1 MENNY
6 NNYQLLG
13 IIGNPLRQ
21 SLSPILHNYWM
32 KRYDIN
38 GVYIPICLENIS
50 KINTALK
57 SLNFKGL
64 NVTIPFKKKIIPHLD
79 FVDKDAK
86 NLEAVNTIVNIK
98 GKLKGYNTDLYGF
111 SIGLEKA
118 KKWNPEDPVVILGA
132 GGASEAAIAGV
143 LKLGA
148 TKIFIMNRTPSK
160 ILKLTRKYENVKKA
174 DWLCTRTIKSAGLF
188 INTTSLGM
196 RGYSEIPI
204 KQDVFNKNVVIYD
217 IVYNPLE
224 TKLIKLA
231 QQSNLSFIQG
241 MDMFVNQAAKSFS
254 LWFGKN
260 PSISSQTIKLIKNNL
275 FKK

>member
-204 KQDVFNKNVVIYD
+204 KKDVFNKNVVIYD

-254 LWFGKN
+254 LWFGET
-260 PSISSQTIKLIKNNL
+260 PSISSQAKKLIKNNL

>member
-160 ILKLTRKYENVKKA
+160 ILKLTKKYKNVKKA
-174 DWLCTRTIKSAGLF
+174 DWLCPKTIKSAGLF

-196 RGYSEIPI
+196 RGDSEIPI
-204 KQDVFNKNVVIYD
+204 KKDVFNKNVVIYD

-231 QQSNLSFIQG
+231 KQSNLSFIQG

-260 PSISSQTIKLIKNNL
+260 PSISSHTKQLIKNNL

>member
-174 DWLCTRTIKSAGLF
+174 DWLCARTIKSAGLF

-260 PSISSQTIKLIKNNL
+260 PSISRQTIKLIKNNL